1 MSALKSHDPSTRA
14 ALPIVAGLSDQARAF
29 QRAGKAKS
37 TQRAYA
43 SDIRLFSAWCL
54 KLGFQAMPAS
64 SLVVLEFLTH
74 EATAGAKASTIA
86 RRLAAIRYAHKLAG
100 QRDPTDDE
108 GLREGLRGIRREIG
122 IRPTQK
128 AAATA
133 DIMAAI
139 LMRTPDTLTGKRDR
153 ALLALGFA
161 GAFRR
166 SELVA
171 LDVADLREDPEGM
184 RVLVRRSKVDQEGQ
198 GFEKAIPTGR
208 FIRPV
213 AMVRE
218 WLDDAGIT
226 EGPVFR
232 PVNKAGRVEANRLG
246 DKTVERIIK
255 RYCTAAG
262 LDAST
267 FGAHSL
273 RAGYITS
280 AAERGADLARIMDQ
294 SGHRDPRTVVGYI
307 RRANAFKG
315 HPGSGFL

>member
-1 MSALKSHDPSTRA
+1 MSGLKTYGPAPRTG
-14 ALPIVAGLSDQARAF
+14 LPVVVGLSDQARAF

-43 SDIRLFSAWCL
+43 SDIRMFSAWCAQF
-54 KLGFQAMPAS
+54 GFQAMPAS
-64 SLVVLEFLTH
+64 SLAVLEFLTH
-74 EATAGAKASTIA
+74 EASAGSKASTIS

-100 QRDPTDDE
+100 AVDPTDDE
-108 GLREGLRGIRREIG
+108 GLREGLRGIRREVG
-122 IRPTQK
+122 TRPVQK
-128 AAATA
+128 TAATA
-133 DIMAAI
+133 EVLAAL
-139 LMRTPDTLTGKRDR
+139 LMRTPETLTGKRDR

-171 LDVADLREDPEGM
+171 LDVADLVEDKDGL
-184 RVLVRRSKVDQEGQ
+184 RVMIRKGKTDQEGQ
-198 GFEKAIPTGR
+198 GAEIAIPHGR

-213 AMVRE
+213 ALVRE
-218 WLDDAGIT
+218 WLDAAGIT

-232 PVNKAGRVEANRLG
+232 PVNKAGRSETDRLG
-246 DKTVERIIK
+246 EKTVERVMK

-273 RAGYITS
+273 RAGYITT

-294 SGHRDPRTVVGYI
+294 SRHRDPRTVLGYI
-307 RRANAFKG
+307 RRANAFKD
-315 HPGSGFL
+315 HSGSGFL